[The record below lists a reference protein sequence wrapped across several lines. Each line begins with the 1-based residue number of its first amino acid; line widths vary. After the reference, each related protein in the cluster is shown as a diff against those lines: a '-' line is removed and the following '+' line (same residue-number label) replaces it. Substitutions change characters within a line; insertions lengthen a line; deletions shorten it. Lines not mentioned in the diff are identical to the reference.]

1 MVKFIAFITMA
12 IDHSAIFFFP
22 EHEFIMRSLGALSFP
37 LFAYFITQGLK
48 YTKDLQLYIISLVTC
63 ACITQPVFN
72 FLFPDLH
79 RLNDLY
85 TLLFG
90 LIILALYERYG
101 FQAFYLTLLLILSNV
116 VSIYIFI
123 VFAIYFLHHRPV
135 FLLGAMTAF
144 FVLIYYLSGS
154 LHVLFGSAAVGLMYS
169 PLRVGMSRS
178 ARTHS
183 RIPTGLPR
191 GPRIPK
197 KFQKYFYYAAYPGH
211 FFIIALIN
219 SLILKN

>member
-1 MVKFIAFITMA
+1 MIKLIAFITMV

-22 EHEFIMRSLGALSFP
+22 EYEFIMRSLGALSFP

-63 ACITQPVFN
+63 ACVTQPFFN
-72 FLFPDLH
+72 ILFPDLH

-90 LIILALYERYG
+90 LIILVLYERYG
-101 FQAFYLTLLLILSNV
+101 FQAFYLTLLLVLSNV

-135 FLLGAMTAF
+135 YLLGAMTAF
-144 FVLIYYLSGS
+144 YLLVYYLSGAPY
-154 LHVLFGSAAVGLMYS
+154 VLFGPAAVALMYF
-169 PLRVGMSRS
+169 RVSL
-178 ARTHS
+178 
-183 RIPTGLPR
+183 PLPR
-191 GPRIPK
+191 TI
-197 KFQKYFYYAAYPGH
+197 QKYFYYVAYPGH
-211 FFIIALIN
+211 FLIIILIN
-219 SLILKN
+219 SVRAQVAA

>member
-1 MVKFIAFITMA
+1 MIKLIAFMTMV

-22 EHEFIMRSLGALSFP
+22 EHEFVMRSLGALSFP

-63 ACITQPVFN
+63 ACITQPFFN
-72 FLFPDLH
+72 ILFPDLH

-90 LIILALYERYG
+90 LIILVLYERYG
-101 FQAFYLTLLLILSNV
+101 YHAFYLTLLLVLANV

-135 FLLGAMTAF
+135 YLLGAMTAF
-144 FVLIYYLSGS
+144 YLLVYHLSGAAY
-154 LHVLFGSAAVGLMYS
+154 VLLGPAAVFLMYS
-169 PLRVGMSRS
+169 RTTVPL
-178 ARTHS
+178 
-183 RIPTGLPR
+183 
-191 GPRIPK
+191 PK
-197 KFQKYFYYAAYPGH
+197 IIQKYFYYVAYPGH
-211 FFIIALIN
+211 FLIIILIN
-219 SLILKN
+219 SIRYPANT

>member
-1 MVKFIAFITMA
+1 MIKLIAFVTMV

-48 YTKDLQLYIISLVTC
+48 YTKDLQLYIISLVIC
-63 ACITQPVFN
+63 AGVTQPLFN
-72 FLFPDLH
+72 ILFPDLH

-90 LIILALYERYG
+90 LIILVLYERYG
-101 FQAFYLTLLLILSNV
+101 YQAFYLTLLLVLANV

-135 FLLGAMTAF
+135 YLLGAITAF
-144 FVLIYYLSGS
+144 YLLVYYLSGAAY
-154 LHVLFGSAAVGLMYS
+154 VLFGPAAVFLMYS
-169 PLRVGMSRS
+169 RATLPLPIM
-178 ARTHS
+178 
-183 RIPTGLPR
+183 I
-191 GPRIPK
+191 
-197 KFQKYFYYAAYPGH
+197 QKYFYYVAYPGH
-211 FFIIALIN
+211 FLIIILIN
-219 SLILKN
+219 SIRCPVTT